1 VAVDGVTGGFLG
13 DGGLTVLLEL
23 TDDLLADERAERRG
37 AAKDVGAGVVD
48 GGEDE
53 GGGVDRSDGVGEE
66 GGAGAL
72 RGRGSGGAGGGRC
85 GVLGDACGVWLEA
98 AWIEVGDVQIR
109 VVEAPRKIGICLGG
123 GLVGSLRERRDTDE
137 KKDK

>member
-1 VAVDGVTGGFLG
+1 MAVDGVTGGFLG

-66 GGAGAL
+66 SGAGTL
-72 RGRGSGGAGGGRC
+72 RGRCGRGTGGGLR
-85 GVLGDACGVWLEA
+85 GGLGDACGVGLEA

-109 VVEAPRKIGICLGG
+109 VVEAPRKIGIGLGG
-123 GLVGSLRERRDTDE
+123 GLVGSLGERRDTDE